1 MTTFTFHTD
10 PGHAWLEVSV
20 AELTRIG
27 LAPSDFSAYSYQHLD
42 KVYLEED
49 CDAAVFVRTYE
60 QHVGPFVFTESHLS
74 YDHWIRRLRRIESVT
89 DDDIGF

>member
-1 MTTFTFHTD
+1 MTTFTYHSD
-10 PGHAWLEVSV
+10 PGHGWLEVPIQTLLSV
-20 AELTRIG
+20 G
-27 LAPSDFSAYSYQHLD
+27 LAPSDFSAYSYQHRD

-49 CDAAVFVRTYE
+49 CDAAVFIRTYE
-60 QHVGPFVFTESHLS
+60 QHVGPFVCTDAYLN